1 MCLMQGMELSMLQ
14 FPSVYLRVLNVVAV
28 SGTRLRMTRMQ
39 RAWGSFSDSSEKFQY
54 RLFPLS
60 ESARHCNSFL
70 LAMEIEVQD
79 LENRSRSRKQLRDQ
93 SPMAGMQAPMTDTN
107 LHRPARAQSHDGYL
121 TRTTANSAA

>member
-79 LENRSRSRKQLRDQ
+79 LENRSRSRKQLRDGIHDGRDA
-93 SPMAGMQAPMTDTN
+93 S
-107 LHRPARAQSHDGYL
+107 SHDRHQPPSPRSS
-121 TRTTANSAA
+121 TIP